1 MGIRR
6 IPLDQELAARGVAPE
21 AIAAAQVAAAEDGL
35 GLVEALRQTAGVQS
49 VALARSL
56 SALSGLPILE
66 QVDLERVDVELVRR
80 IPLHLARDQGV
91 LPLYQ
96 DGDAIWVAIGRL
108 DALTSLDD
116 LRMLL
121 GRRCKPVLLPHDLLQ
136 EVINKSF
143 DKASRTAS
151 AVMEEIEDE
160 TDDDLPQDLDLDADL
175 LDDPNQAPIIR
186 FVNSL
191 LTQAIKEGASDIH
204 IEPFEKELAV
214 RFRIDGVLYEVVKP
228 PARLQASIVS
238 RVKIMAGLN
247 IAEKRIP
254 QDGRIRTRMAG
265 REIDLRVSTLP
276 VRHGERVV
284 MRILE
289 KGTVF
294 SLDGVGMGPDA
305 LESFRRLIRLPHG
318 ILLVTGPTGS
328 GKTTTLYS
336 ALSEINSPDKNIL
349 TIEDPIEYELRG
361 IGQTQVNPKIDLT
374 FASTLRAHL
383 RQDPDV
389 ILVGEIR
396 DVETADNAVQA
407 SLTGHL
413 VLSTL
418 HTNDAPTAFSRLSD
432 MGVEPFLVSSSVV
445 AVLAQRLV
453 RRLCDHCKKPHH
465 PSIEELRGLGLGDA
479 AMTTLRQAMARG
491 MTIYQ
496 ANGCKECLEKGYRG
510 RSGIYELLAVD
521 EEIRVLVST
530 NANAGTV
537 RAKAI
542 ENGMRTLRD
551 DGIRKVLDGITSI
564 DEVARVTQEDVFE
577 LD

>member
-6 IPLDQELAARGVAPE
+6 IPLEQELGARGVSPE
-21 AIAAAQVAAAEDGL
+21 AITSAHSLATKDGL
-35 GLVEALRQTAGVQS
+35 GLLEALRRTAGVDS
-49 VALARSL
+49 LALARSL

-66 QVDLERVDVELVRR
+66 AVDLERVDVGLVRR

-91 LPLYQ
+91 LPLYE
-96 DGDAIWVAIGRL
+96 DGDAVLVAIARL

-121 GRRCKPVLLPHDLLQ
+121 GRRCRPVLMPHDLLQ
-136 EVINKSF
+136 NVINKSF

-151 AVMEEIEDE
+151 AVMEEIEDQ
-160 TDDDLPQDLDLDADL
+160 DDEHHDDLDLDADL

-214 RFRIDGVLYEVVKP
+214 RFRVDGVLYEVVKP

-247 IAEKRIP
+247 IAEKRVP

-294 SLDGVGMGPDA
+294 NLDHVGMGQDT
-305 LESFRRLIRLPHG
+305 LEAFRRCIRLPHG

-361 IGQTQVNPKIDLT
+361 IGQTQVNPKIELT

-413 VLSTL
+413 VFSTL

-432 MGVEPFLVSSSVV
+432 MGVEPFLVSSSIV
-445 AVLAQRLV
+445 AILAQRLV

-465 PSIEELRGLGLGDA
+465 PSMEELRGLGLGDN

-510 RSGIYELLAVD
+510 RSGIYELLSVD
-521 EEIRVLVST
+521 EEIRALVST

-542 ENGMRTLRD
+542 LNGMRTLRD
-551 DGIRKVLDGITSI
+551 DGIRKVLDGVTSI
-564 DEVARVTQEDVFE
+564 DEVARVTQEDVIE

>member
-6 IPLDQELAARGVAPE
+6 ISLERELDARGVPQE
-21 AIAAAQVAAAEDGL
+21 ALLRAREHADKEGL
-35 GLVEALRQTAGVQS
+35 GLAEALRRTEGVQGL
-49 VALARSL
+49 ALARSL

-66 QVDLERVDVELVRR
+66 KVDLERVDVELVRR
-80 IPLHLARDQGV
+80 LPLHLARDQAV
-91 LPLYQ
+91 LPLWE
-96 DGDAIWVAIGRL
+96 DGEAVLVAIGRL
-108 DALTSLDD
+108 DAISSLDD
-116 LRMLL
+116 LRLL
-121 GRRCKPVLLPHDLLQ
+121 LERRCKPVIVPHDLLQ
-136 EVINKSF
+136 DVINKSF

-151 AVMEEIEDE
+151 AVMEEIEEQDE
-160 TDDDLPQDLDLDADL
+160 EHHDDLDLDADL

-305 LESFRRLIRLPHG
+305 LDSFRRLIRLPHG

-453 RRLCDHCKKPHH
+453 RRLCSACKKPHH
-465 PSIEELRGLGLGDA
+465 PSMEELRGLGLGEA

-496 ANGCKECLEKGYRG
+496 ADGCKECLDKGYRG

-551 DGIRKVLDGITSI
+551 DGIRKVLDGVTSI

>member
-151 AVMEEIEDE
+151 AVMEEIEEQDE
-160 TDDDLPQDLDLDADL
+160 EHHDDLDLDADL

-465 PSIEELRGLGLGDA
+465 PSIDELRGLGLGDA
-479 AMTTLRQAMARG
+479 AMTTLRQAQARG

-496 ANGCKECLEKGYRG
+496 ANGCKECLDKGYRG

-537 RAKAI
+537 RAKAM